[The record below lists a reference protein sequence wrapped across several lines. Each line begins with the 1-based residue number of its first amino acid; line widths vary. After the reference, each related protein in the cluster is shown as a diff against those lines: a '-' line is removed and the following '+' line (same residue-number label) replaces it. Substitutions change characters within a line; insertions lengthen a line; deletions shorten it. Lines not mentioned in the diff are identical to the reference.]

1 MSEARLLLIGP
12 PGAGKG
18 TQAHALSD
26 ALGVPAISTGDI
38 FRDNVRNETELGRQA
53 KAYMDAGDNV
63 PDSLTND
70 LVRDRL
76 GQDDCAGGFLLDGY
90 PRTTDQVRAL
100 DEFLA
105 GQGASMDAVIE
116 LVADPDIVV
125 ERLRKRALDQ
135 GRADDD
141 ESVVRHRLTVL
152 VLEKLLWIPDSEDPD
167 QTEYDRGRYHQQ
179 DPSKYN
185 FPDHF
190 TAFNVWGAGGAMRLS

>member
-38 FRDNVRNETELGRQA
+38 FRDNVRNETELGRQS

-116 LVADPDIVV
+116 LVADPDVVV

-141 ESVVRHRLTVL
+141 ESVVRHRLTVYREQTAPL
-152 VLEKLLWIPDSEDPD
+152 IDVYAQRGLLSQVDGIGEID
-167 QTEYDRGRYHQQ
+167 QVTERIRSALAERGIRV
-179 DPSKYN
+179 P
-185 FPDHF
+185 
-190 TAFNVWGAGGAMRLS
+190 A

>member
-116 LVADPDIVV
+116 LVADPDVVV

-141 ESVVRHRLTVL
+141 ESVVRHRLTVYREQTAPL
-152 VLEKLLWIPDSEDPD
+152 IDVYAQRGLLSQVDGIGEID
-167 QTEYDRGRYHQQ
+167 QVTERIRSALAERGIRV
-179 DPSKYN
+179 P
-185 FPDHF
+185 
-190 TAFNVWGAGGAMRLS
+190 A

>member
-76 GQDDCAGGFLLDGY
+76 EQDDCAAGFLLDGY

-116 LVADPDIVV
+116 LVADPDVVV

-135 GRADDD
+135 GRTDDD
-141 ESVVRHRLTVL
+141 ESVVRHRLTVYREQTAPLIDVYAQRGLL
-152 VLEKLLWIPDSEDPD
+152 VQVDGIGEID
-167 QTEYDRGRYHQQ
+167 QVTARIRG
-179 DPSKYN
+179 
-185 FPDHF
+185 
-190 TAFNVWGAGGAMRLS
+190 ALAGRGIHVPA

>member
-76 GQDDCAGGFLLDGY
+76 GQEDCAAGFLLDGY

-105 GQGASMDAVIE
+105 GQGTSMDAVIE
-116 LVADPDIVV
+116 LVADPDVVV

-141 ESVVRHRLTVL
+141 ESVVRHRLTVYREQTAPL
-152 VLEKLLWIPDSEDPD
+152 IDVYAQRGLLSQVDGIGEID
-167 QTEYDRGRYHQQ
+167 QVTERIRSALAERGIRV
-179 DPSKYN
+179 P
-185 FPDHF
+185 
-190 TAFNVWGAGGAMRLS
+190 A